1 MFMFEKKKIDI
12 DVTKQMNETIVC
24 QDKNGNDVNILKYI
38 SAADKEAFA
47 IELVTLTMGTNEA
60 LGLTYVIMTEEQ
72 VENYLFVKYYTNI
85 DVSEIEDTDGFR
97 KLFDYCQL
105 CGLKQAME
113 SAICEDERNTIFRMV
128 CLYREAIRKLYEA
141 EHSLGY
147 AVKQL
152 LNTDVDTNNKETREL
167 IEKLIDMKGALI
179 EKEEEGK
186 VLQFGKKKPAS
197 IKTGGAK
204 MNLAKK

>member
-1 MFMFEKKKIDI
+1 MFEKKKIDI
-12 DVTKQMNETIVC
+12 DVTEQMNETIVR
-24 QDKNGNDVNILKYI
+24 QDKNGNDVDILLRIPYEQKEGMVTELTSMCLLADDKLGVCYI
-38 SAADKEAFA
+38 GSLFD
-47 IELVTLTMGTNEA
+47 
-60 LGLTYVIMTEEQ
+60 VIL
-72 VENYLFVKYYTNI
+72 NYLFVKYYTDI
-85 DVSEIEDTDGFR
+85 DVEWVSNVVDYY
-97 KLFDYCQL
+97 KLYDYCQVNGLNYIDL
-105 CGLKQAME
+105 CADDYKVVYDYWVRYADSIIQ
-113 SAICEDERNTIFRMV
+113 
-128 CLYREAIRKLYEA
+128 LYEA

-147 AVKQL
+147 TVKQL